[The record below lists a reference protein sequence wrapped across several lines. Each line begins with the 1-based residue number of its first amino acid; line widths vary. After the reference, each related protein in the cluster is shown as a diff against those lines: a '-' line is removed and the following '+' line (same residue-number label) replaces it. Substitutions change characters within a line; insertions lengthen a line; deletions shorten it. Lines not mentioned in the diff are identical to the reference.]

1 MLIEFAI
8 IFEMLIF
15 ENTRF
20 RGVLDITAHYFYNDQ
35 KLLCI
40 VLKKKSTAVCTPSFT
55 GKQKYEST
63 SSEQEHLKSQN
74 FMKLS
79 CHALNE
85 TLNSIK
91 ENINVLNRSLIPF

>member
-40 VLKKKSTAVCTPSFT
+40 VLKKNPLQYVHRPLLENKNMKV
-55 GKQKYEST
+55 QVVNRNILESPY
-63 SSEQEHLKSQN
+63 